1 MVVTEL
7 AQGDLQKVQQERK
20 RQGFVG
26 LSVQK
31 ITCDLVSAL
40 YFLHSN
46 RILHR
51 DLKPQN
57 ILIGMDGKAKL
68 CDFGFA
74 KTMDLNSYMLTS
86 IKGTPLYMAPEIVEE
101 KPYDHNADLW

>member
-7 AQGDLQKVQQERK
+7 AHGDLQKVQVERRK
-20 RQGFVG
+20 QG
-26 LSVQK
+26 LSGLNVQK
-31 ITCDLVSAL
+31 IACDLVSAL
-40 YFLHSN
+40 YFLHSH

-51 DLKPQN
+51 DIKPQN
-57 ILIGMDGKAKL
+57 ILIGIDGNAKL

-74 KTMDLNSYMLTS
+74 KTMGLNTYMLTS
-86 IKGTPLYMAPEIVEE
+86 IKGTPLYMAPEIVQE